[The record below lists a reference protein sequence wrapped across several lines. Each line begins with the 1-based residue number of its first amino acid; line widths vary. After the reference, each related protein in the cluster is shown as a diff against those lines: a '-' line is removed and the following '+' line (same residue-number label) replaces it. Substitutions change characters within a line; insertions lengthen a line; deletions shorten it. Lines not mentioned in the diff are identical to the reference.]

1 VLENTKTPEDTDD
14 RTRRAKAADWIKVN
28 TRPAAIKET
37 AISVANMYL
46 YTRFGLNTTMIST
59 IWSKAVGYC
68 LKNAEFKK
76 VSVEQNIVTNLPQEG
91 NFAFN
96 IEDSEARQYLVNE
109 VPEFNDQVE
118 LGNRVLI
125 EQVS

>member
-1 VLENTKTPEDTDD
+1 MLENTKTPEDIDD

-28 TRPAAIKET
+28 TKPAAIKET

-68 LKNAEFKK
+68 LKSAEFNK
-76 VSVEQNIVTNLPQEG
+76 VSVEQNVVTNLPQEG

-118 LGNRVLI
+118 LRNRVLV
-125 EQVS
+125 EQSS